1 MQVLVR
7 TWSNLEVSKTVQ
19 AVEITELVRGE
30 AIALYQAWI
39 VTNVRLGVCFVDGI
53 SSTGSYFIRV
63 GRVSKWTAVD
73 DCSSECSRN
82 VKRGARVVWVSC
94 LEVKSRSGA
103 WGRNPLEH
111 TLNSFLSLSGGKVIK
126 YVFMNVY
133 MYLFVFNVHVHEYMY
148 ACV

>member
-19 AVEITELVRGE
+19 AVEITELARGE

-73 DCSSECSRN
+73 DRSQVTFWRLEEKSLGAHSELFFIT
-82 VKRGARVVWVSC
+82 VWGQGYQIC
-94 LEVKSRSGA
+94 IHEC
-103 WGRNPLEH
+103 
-111 TLNSFLSLSGGKVIK
+111 
-126 YVFMNVY
+126 
-133 MYLFVFNVHVHEYMY
+133 VHVSICIQC
-148 ACV
+148 ACT